1 MPFGYG
7 WQGSASRGLSHAS
20 LGPRSR
26 LKELTLSCPL
36 TSKCAPLHTG
46 SQHREAATTNNY
58 KPKWFLD
65 KLKLATAAA
74 CNLEKAY
81 PHLEYE
87 IHQTIPK
94 HLPLWCISFWNPV
107 LLCSNGWL
115 RTHREPSFCASWE
128 PSYIFALRFFF
139 LSFLAPGV
147 GAIWEAESDWLWTTP
162 PTSVQQAK
170 VEPADFSLLGV
181 LTRGWIMVR
190 LHLVKDS
197 VP

>member
-94 HLPLWCISFWNPV
+94 HLPLWCISFWNTV

-115 RTHREPSFCASWE
+115 RTHREPSVCASWE
-128 PSYIFALRFFF
+128 PSYIFALRFFSF
-139 LSFLAPGV
+139 HFWHLGLGPFGRPKVTDCELSL
-147 GAIWEAESDWLWTTP
+147 P
-162 PTSVQQAK
+162 PVFSRQRL
-170 VEPADFSLLGV
+170 SLL
-181 LTRGWIMVR
+181 TFPCWAC
-190 LHLVKDS
+190 
-197 VP
+197 

>member
-7 WQGSASRGLSHAS
+7 WEGSAGRGLSHAS

-46 SQHREAATTNNY
+46 SQHCEAATRNNY

-65 KLKLATAAA
+65 KLKLATAAT

-94 HLPLWCISFWNPV
+94 HLPLWCILFWNPV

-115 RTHREPSFCASWE
+115 RTHREPSVCASWE
-128 PSYIFALRFFF
+128 PSYIFVLRFFF
-139 LSFLAPGV
+139 SFIFGTWGWGHLGGRKWLTVDYPSHQCSAGKGWACWLFLAGCV
-147 GAIWEAESDWLWTTP
+147 NQGLNNGQIAS
-162 PTSVQQAK
+162 S
-170 VEPADFSLLGV
+170 
-181 LTRGWIMVR
+181 
-190 LHLVKDS
+190 
-197 VP
+197 